1 VDLVH
6 QGLSTM
12 LLTTIAPQ
20 VKNSF
25 PLLNNAT
32 QDILDF
38 AFDLEQKK
46 KTLSKKEY
54 KELLRNQKWEHEDKV
69 YLKIAQI
76 FKNFPLHV
84 LNAIEPNT
92 LFVLAKNNKK
102 YSGVISQLLTSEEIN
117 AETVRRLMKK
127 HRKPKIKKDEQ
138 PSIWRTTP
146 QGFRYAQIPPMHDE
160 ITGVT
165 LQGMMDS
172 EGLSAQK
179 IVAEAISLR
188 QALKEGRLTWVSDS
202 RELSILL
209 EEVVEDEL
217 SVNIEEIAASFI
229 SSDTVTCGSYFDEEI
244 DYFNNGSIDYPGSTS
259 HGSDELF
266 YYVENI
272 TDECQQEV
280 SEAELEFIASNQ
292 CSESSET
299 QSVRTIE
306 ICDRVI
312 WTKCPPHLSTW
323 QPFVV
328 SDIRGEFAKLE
339 YYQHPVAI
347 VDLILMETFEFRQK
361 LG

>member
-25 PLLNNAT
+25 GPLNNAT

-84 LNAIEPNT
+84 LTAIEPNT

-102 YSGVISQLLTSEEIN
+102 YSSVICELLASEEIN
-117 AETVRRLMKK
+117 NETVRKLMKK
-127 HRKPKIKKDEQ
+127 HRKPKIHKDEQ

-160 ITGVT
+160 ITGLT

-188 QALKEGRLTWVSDS
+188 QALKEERLTWVSDS
-202 RELSILL
+202 QELSVLL

-217 SVNIEEIAASFI
+217 SANIEEIGASLIPSHAA
-229 SSDTVTCGSYFDEEI
+229 TCGSYFDEEI
-244 DYFNNGSIDYPGSTS
+244 DYFDNESIDYPDPTY
-259 HGSDELF
+259 GSDEFF

-272 TDECQQEV
+272 TDECQQEF
-280 SEAELEFIASNQ
+280 SFTELEFIASNQ

-299 QSVRTIE
+299 QSVRAIE
-306 ICDRVI
+306 IRDTVI
-312 WTKCPPHLSTW
+312 WLKCPAHLSSW

-328 SDIRGEFAKLE
+328 SEIKGGFARLE
-339 YYQHPVAI
+339 YYQHPVEI
-347 VDLILMETFEFRQK
+347 VDLILIET
-361 LG
+361 LVSTGCT

>member
-6 QGLSTM
+6 QGLFTM

-25 PLLNNAT
+25 GLLNNAT

-54 KELLRNQKWEHEDKV
+54 KELLRNQKWGHEDKV
-69 YLKIAQI
+69 YLKIAEI

-84 LNAIEPNT
+84 LTAIEPNT

-102 YSGVISQLLTSEEIN
+102 YSSVISELLASEEIN
-117 AETVRRLMKK
+117 HETVRRLMKK
-127 HRKPKIKKDEQ
+127 HRKPKVHKDEQ

-202 RELSILL
+202 QELSILL

-217 SVNIEEIAASFI
+217 SVNLEEISASLI
-229 SSDTVTCGSYFDEEI
+229 SSDAITCDNSFDEEI
-244 DYFNNGSIDYPGSTS
+244 DYLDNESTVDYRNSTS
-259 HGSDELF
+259 LRSEELF
-266 YYVENI
+266 YLVENI
-272 TDECQQEV
+272 TYQCEQEV
-280 SEAELEFIASNQ
+280 SEAELELIYSHE
-292 CSESSET
+292 CSEI
-299 QSVRTIE
+299 QSDRAIE
-306 ICDRVI
+306 IHDTVV
-312 WTKCPPHLSTW
+312 WSKCPPHLFSW

-328 SDIRGEFAKLE
+328 SEIKGEFARLE

-347 VDLILMETFEFRQK
+347 VDLILIDT
-361 LG
+361 LVSNGCT

>member
-1 VDLVH
+1 MDLVH

-25 PLLNNAT
+25 HLLNSAT

-102 YSGVISQLLTSEEIN
+102 YKNVISELLASEEIN
-117 AETVRRLMKK
+117 TETVRKLMKK
-127 HRKPKIKKDEQ
+127 HRKPKIQKDEQ
-138 PSIWRTTP
+138 PSIWRRTP
-146 QGFRYAQIPPMHDE
+146 QGARYAQIPPIHDE
-160 ITGVT
+160 ITGVA

-172 EGLSAQK
+172 EGLSAQQ

-202 RELSILL
+202 QELSILL

-217 SVNIEEIAASFI
+217 SVNLEEISASLIPSDAA
-229 SSDTVTCGSYFDEEI
+229 TCGSYFDEEI
-244 DYFNNGSIDYPGSTS
+244 DYFDNESIDYPDSTS

-266 YYVENI
+266 YYVEDI
-272 TDECQQEV
+272 TDECQLDV
-280 SEAELEFIASNQ
+280 SEAVLEFIASNQ
-292 CSESSET
+292 CSEM
-299 QSVRTIE
+299 QSVRAIE
-306 ICDRVI
+306 IRDRVV
-312 WTKCPPHLSTW
+312 WTKCPPHLSSW

-328 SDIRGEFAKLE
+328 SEIRGEFAKLE
-339 YYQHPVAI
+339 YYQHPVEI
-347 VDLILMETFEFRQK
+347 VDLILIDTLVTSECT
-361 LG
+361 